1 MPLHP
6 QLTFPPK
13 MVQRIEQAF
22 MRLHQLLC
30 LIERDAALNDID
42 RAERAYRRSLQKLD
56 VSEHDLVRHYPKF
69 RFAMLAR
76 QAAANL
82 GTGPAVVELAAE
94 ALN

>member
-1 MPLHP
+1 MPLQP
-6 QLTFPPK
+6 QPTFPPK

-30 LIERDAALNDID
+30 LIERDAALNDIA
-42 RAERAYRRSLQKLD
+42 RAERSYRRSLQKLD
-56 VSEHDLVRHYPKF
+56 VSEHELVRHYPKF

-76 QAAANL
+76 QAAATVGAAL
-82 GTGPAVVELAAE
+82 VVVELAAE

>member
-6 QLTFPPK
+6 QLTAPPK
-13 MVQRIEQAF
+13 MVQRIEHAF
-22 MRLHQLLC
+22 VRLHQLLC
-30 LIERDAALNDID
+30 LIERGAAPSDIE

-56 VSEHDLVRHYPKF
+56 VSEHELVRHYPRF

-76 QAAANL
+76 QAAAKR
-82 GTGPAVVELAAE
+82 GTAPVVVELAAE